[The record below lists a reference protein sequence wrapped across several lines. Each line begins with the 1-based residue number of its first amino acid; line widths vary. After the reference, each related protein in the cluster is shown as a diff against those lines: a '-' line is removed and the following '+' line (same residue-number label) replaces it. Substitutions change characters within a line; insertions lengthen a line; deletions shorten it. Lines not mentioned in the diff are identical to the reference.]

1 MHTSVLSPSN
11 PMVALLYDDMT
22 QAPVGTIGEEVWILP
37 PVSVVADPVAW
48 GRATK
53 YEAGDQTQ
61 QSGVRTG
68 SGDQFEGIKIAE
80 SGSPHHSDGERAYT
94 QGTSS
99 QHTRSTHISA
109 THD

>member
-1 MHTSVLSPSN
+1 MMHTSVLSPSN

-48 GRATK
+48 GRVTE

-68 SGDQFEGIKIAE
+68 SEDQFEGIEIVK
-80 SGSPHHSDGERAYT
+80 SGSPCHGDGERVYT

-99 QHTRSTHISA
+99 
-109 THD
+109 

>member
-1 MHTSVLSPSN
+1 MMDTSMVYTSN
-11 PMVALLYDDMT
+11 AMVGMLEDDMN

-48 GRATK
+48 GRVTE

-68 SGDQFEGIKIAE
+68 SEDQFKGIEIVK
-80 SGSPHHSDGERAYT
+80 SRSPHHGDGERVYT
-94 QGTSS
+94 QGASS
-99 QHTRSTHISA
+99 
-109 THD
+109 

>member
-37 PVSVVADPVAW
+37 PVSVVVDPVAW
-48 GRATK
+48 GGVTK

-68 SGDQFEGIKIAE
+68 REDQFEGIEIGK
-80 SGSPHHSDGERAYT
+80 SRSPRHGNGGREET

-99 QHTRSTHISA
+99 
-109 THD
+109 